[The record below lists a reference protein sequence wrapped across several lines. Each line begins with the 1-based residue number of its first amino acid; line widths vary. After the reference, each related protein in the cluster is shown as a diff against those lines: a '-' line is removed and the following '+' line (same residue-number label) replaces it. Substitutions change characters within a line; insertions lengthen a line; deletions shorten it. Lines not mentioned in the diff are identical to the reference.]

1 MKLKPCEP
9 WSQSGLSQWVTPSWC
24 QATEAPRP
32 GSLMKRA
39 SANGHE
45 VLAVDRGR
53 DPEELG
59 VAVEPDAGLRELE
72 RPEDEVN
79 HLLRGVRG
87 RDRLPAS

>member
-39 SANGHE
+39 SANGTKSSP
-45 VLAVDRGR
+45 LTA
-53 DPEELG
+53 
-59 VAVEPDAGLRELE
+59 AAT
-72 RPEDEVN
+72 
-79 HLLRGVRG
+79 
-87 RDRLPAS
+87 ASSSGWP